1 MPICYIAVIG
11 ASVRLSLD
19 KRHIVR
25 CLGCGHI
32 VQNLGRFLV
41 GIVLP
46 ALRAMPMSDIALF
59 GASRLDS
66 FDKIQVVFADRQ
78 SLILP
83 FAANVAYTMA
93 CAAGRATRLT
103 VRDPRTPI
111 VLAGRGD
118 NGGVKCY
125 LILACEIGKTLAA
138 IGAIPILDIAVLNAS
153 RIDCIDALHCGMPA
167 LVVGHARR
175 KRKQAHRRDQ
185 HDRNHYGKTLLH
197 QFTFGL

>member
-1 MPICYIAVIG
+1 
-11 ASVRLSLD
+11 
-19 KRHIVR
+19 
-25 CLGCGHI
+25 
-32 VQNLGRFLV
+32 
-41 GIVLP
+41 
-46 ALRAMPMSDIALF
+46 MPMLF
-59 GASRLDS
+59 DTGSCASCRNSLNI
-66 FDKIQVVFADRQ
+66 FELVFSRRDYFRIYISTIFTFTNTFPPCRTSPLA
-78 SLILP
+78 
-83 FAANVAYTMA
+83 
-93 CAAGRATRLT
+93 

-111 VLAGRGD
+111 MLAGRGD
-118 NGGVKCY
+118 DGGVKCY

-138 IGAIPILDIAVLNAS
+138 IGALPILDIAVRNAS